1 MLLRSLVKIPLSP
14 PVEDDNGLSGS
25 REAGSAIMVAEVRGD
40 GVDVTK
46 AKPKKGSVKFS
57 LADVDPDEIVRRD
70 LDNEDSEEEEDSD
83 GEGEFVFL
91 PSGTVCKKNETF
103 RKTIP
108 KLLDYGRR
116 ERDSDEDSLEAY
128 DMEAEDEESGPVGK
142 VTKPIL

>member
-46 AKPKKGSVKFS
+46 AKPKKGSVKIS

-70 LDNEDSEEEEDSD
+70 LDNEDSEEEEEDSD
-83 GEGEFVFL
+83 GDGEFVFL
-91 PSGTVCKKNETF
+91 PSGTVCKKTKLSEKRSQNYF
-103 RKTIP
+103 R
-108 KLLDYGRR
+108 LRA
-116 ERDSDEDSLEAY
+116 S
-128 DMEAEDEESGPVGK
+128 
-142 VTKPIL
+142 

>member
-1 MLLRSLVKIPLSP
+1 LQVTAECFSEIATSAVKLNFELSPEDEDVMLLRSLVKIPLSP

-46 AKPKKGSVKFS
+46 AKPKKGSVKIS

-108 KLLDYGRR
+108 KLF
-116 ERDSDEDSLEAY
+116 
-128 DMEAEDEESGPVGK
+128 
-142 VTKPIL
+142 